1 VNRAAKTGLL
11 SAGAVGTAI
20 AASVCCVGPLVL
32 AVLGLGGGAL
42 LLKLGPYRPYFL
54 VVTAGLLF
62 SAFYLTYRRPE
73 GEECGPLS
81 ACARPASRKGQKIT
95 LVIATILVLLAA
107 VAPYFSEVLF

>member
-1 VNRAAKTGLL
+1 MNEASKTRLL

-32 AVLGLGGGAL
+32 ALLGLGGGAL

-54 VVTAGLLF
+54 VGTAVLLL
-62 SAFYLTYRRPE
+62 SAFYLTYAPE
-73 GEECGPLS
+73 VTECGPGS

-95 LVIATILVLLAA
+95 LAIATILALLAA
-107 VAPYFSEVLF
+107 AFPYFSEELF